1 MLQLL
6 NPLWLWA
13 IAGLIV
19 PILIHLW
26 HIKTGKTL
34 KIGSIALL
42 GESAKQSSRN
52 FRVTDWLL
60 LLLRCLLFLLLALL
74 LTEPY
79 WQKQAESA
87 KTKGWVLIEKEPI
100 KEVYAHFKPQVDSL
114 LKAGY
119 ALHQLDASF
128 KSIKLEEIL
137 KDTSQ
142 KVNSNPNPPRSY
154 WSLIKL
160 LQQQLPQKLPV
171 YLFTSNQLQHFQNS
185 KPELNFNLHWKT
197 FTPADSVSTWIQNAY
212 LTSGDS
218 IRIILGNSKTLG
230 TSFSSIKLQSGS
242 GNSHFLVSFEAGKL
256 VVALKNNPQLA
267 VPVDTSTLKITVFQN
282 QFPADAAYLQA
293 ALQAVKKF
301 SGRKMK
307 ISSASNF
314 NQIAAQQNWVFWL
327 SDQNPPKNLNQKL
340 AENGQ
345 LFQYQTGKP
354 QAVNSWISSGN
365 DFTENQSE
373 PIHLYQ
379 HFLVDKRSIADLQ
392 TIWQDGF
399 GQPVLSLQ
407 ESGNVNLYRFY
418 TRFNPSWN
426 DLVWSSDFP
435 KMMLELILKSY
446 PQPDFMRNDKR
457 IISANQQQV
466 SVANSANASF
476 INPKL
481 VDLTDLKHACWIA
494 LFLVFLLER
503 IISIRTKKQE
513 IYG

>member
-19 PILIHLW
+19 PVLIHLW

-42 GESAKQSSRN
+42 GETARQSSRS
-52 FRVTDWLL
+52 FWITDWLL
-60 LLLRCLLFLLLALL
+60 LLLRCILLLLLTLL

-79 WQKQAESA
+79 WQKQAQSA
-87 KTKGWVLIEKEPI
+87 KTKGWILVEKEPV
-100 KEVYAHFKPQVDSL
+100 KEVYQQFKPQVDSL

-119 ALHQLDASF
+119 ELHEFDASF
-128 KSIKLEEIL
+128 KAIKLEEVL
-137 KDTSQ
+137 KDTSS
-142 KVNSNPNPPRSY
+142 KSGSKSNPPRPY
-154 WSLIKL
+154 WSLVKL
-160 LQQQLPQKLPV
+160 LQQQIPQKLPV
-171 YLFTSNQLQHFQNS
+171 YLFTSNQLQHFQN
-185 KPELNFNLHWKT
+185 KRPALNFNLHWKT
-197 FTPADSVSTWIQNAY
+197 YTPADSVSTWIQNAY
-212 LTSGDS
+212 LTSEDS
-218 IRIILGNSKTLG
+218 IHIILGNSKTSG
-230 TSFSSIKLQSGS
+230 TSFSTIKLQSGR
-242 GNSHFLVSFEAGKL
+242 GNSRFLVSFEEGKP
-256 VVALKNNPQLA
+256 VVALKNNPQLS
-267 VPVDTSTLKITVFQN
+267 VPVDTSSLKITVFQN

-307 ISSASNF
+307 ISSANSF
-314 NQIAAQQNWVFWL
+314 NQIPAHQNWIFWL
-327 SDQNPPKNLNQKL
+327 SDQNPPKNINQKL
-340 AENGQ
+340 VENGQ
-345 LFQYQTGKP
+345 VFQYKTGKA
-354 QAVNSWISSGN
+354 QAVNSWISENTFAGN
-365 DFTENQSE
+365 EPE
-373 PIHLYQ
+373 PINLYQ
-379 HFLVDKRSIADLQ
+379 HFLADKRSMADTK

-407 ESGNVNLYRFY
+407 ESENVNIYRFY

-446 PQPDFMRNDKR
+446 PQPDFTLNDKR

-466 SVANSANASF
+466 STANLANASF

-481 VDLTDLKHACWIA
+481 MDLTDLKHACWIA

-503 IISIRTKKQE
+503 IISQTKKQE